1 MKNLTKIPNTNH
13 FELQISV
20 KCSLQRLFVMLRHSR
35 ETKKKHQPNNKCGI
49 NQQVKGKMQHRYIRR
64 FVFANSSNRLKRM
77 DERDTKERQIVGR
90 FTRTHS
96 HAHAVHMECERER
109 TQNKCEIHWNFSS
122 LFAPFFWFVPY
133 NYWFQNRS
141 RELKKVERKTQN
153 PR

>member
-1 MKNLTKIPNTNH
+1 M
-13 FELQISV
+13 
-20 KCSLQRLFVMLRHSR
+20 FVTTTFCYASALER
-35 ETKKKHQPNNKCGI
+35 EEKKHQPNNKCGI

-64 FVFANSSNRLKRM
+64 FVFANASNRLKRM
-77 DERDTKERQIVGR
+77 DESDTKERQIVGR

-96 HAHAVHMECERER
+96 HAHAVHIECERER